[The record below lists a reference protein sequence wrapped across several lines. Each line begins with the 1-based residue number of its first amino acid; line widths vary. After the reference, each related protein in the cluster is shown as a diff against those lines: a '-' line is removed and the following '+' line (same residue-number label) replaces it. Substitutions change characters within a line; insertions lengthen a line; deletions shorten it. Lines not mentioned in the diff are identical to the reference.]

1 MTRSPALAAVA
12 TICLVQLGGCSREPP
27 PPTLT
32 GGKPLSHWIQAL
44 AAPDAVTRKNA
55 VFELGNVGPMD
66 PAVIPALTAALQ
78 DRDARVRSAAILALV
93 KSPKEAVGALPTV
106 QVMAARD
113 PDPTVRNYAAR
124 AAKKLEESM
133 PEADNGQ

>member
-32 GGKPLSHWIQAL
+32 GGKPLSYWMQAL
-44 AAPDAVTRKNA
+44 RRTGAGQRRGA
-55 VFELGNVGPMD
+55 VFELGNVGPTD

-93 KSPKEAVGALPTV
+93 KSPKEAVGAPADGRGHGRPRSRSHSAQITL
-106 QVMAARD
+106 AAPPRSW
-113 PDPTVRNYAAR
+113 RR
-124 AAKKLEESM
+124 ASR
-133 PEADNGQ
+133 Q